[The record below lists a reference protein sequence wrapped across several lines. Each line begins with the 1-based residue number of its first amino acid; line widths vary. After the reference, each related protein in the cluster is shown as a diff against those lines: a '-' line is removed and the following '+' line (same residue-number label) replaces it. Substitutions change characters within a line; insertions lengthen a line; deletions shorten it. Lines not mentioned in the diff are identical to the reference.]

1 MKDVSGLRSR
11 FDDTP
16 GSRRESAARRMFGSG
31 LLSSPSGKHTRLIFR
46 KLCPALLAIV
56 VAGALATIPA
66 EAKKKRASKAPPPA
80 SAQDQPAPAPEPQ
93 PYRTQITRLAEILGA
108 LTYLDELCANGQGTD
123 WRVSMTALMD
133 AQART
138 EFDRELMA
146 GAFNRSYRGYR
157 ITYRTCTA
165 NARTAVARFLAEGK
179 RIAHEVADRYG
190 SS

>member
-1 MKDVSGLRSR
+1 
-11 FDDTP
+11 
-16 GSRRESAARRMFGSG
+16 
-31 LLSSPSGKHTRLIFR
+31 LLSSPSGKRTRPIFR
-46 KLCPALLAIV
+46 KLLPALLAIV
-56 VAGALATIPA
+56 VACALATIPA

-108 LTYLDELCANGQGTD
+108 LTYLDELCAKGQGTD

-138 EFDRELMA
+138 DFDRELMA

-157 ITYRTCTA
+157 ITYRACTA
-165 NARTAVARFLAEGK
+165 NARIAVSRFLAEGK